1 MFFLFFLH
9 IILDFLFFSWYDS
22 LVKNKKGENEMKKL
36 QLKSWVQTVL
46 TVWVGID
53 CLLVAMALY
62 MSRIL
67 EIGL

>member
-1 MFFLFFLH
+1 
-9 IILDFLFFSWYDS
+9 
-22 LVKNKKGENEMKKL
+22 MKKL